1 MVLAFSRVD
10 GMHIV
15 ITKSILAAN
24 PIRLNRCITDKIRP
38 KGIPDIMP
46 QPIISAR
53 KVTQSIQIHQQSLSI
68 LKEINL
74 DIYAGEQI
82 AITGRSGS
90 GKSTLLGILAT
101 LDRPSLGELWV
112 CGQAVHNLPEEQR
125 AQVRLQNI
133 GFVFQSFHLLPQLSA
148 LENVMLPLRL
158 QPDFNFKHAEQ
169 KALAWL
175 ERVGLQRQAQQT
187 PKVLSGGEQQRV
199 AIARALISAPKIIFA
214 DEPTGNLDEQTATE
228 IEQLLFDLN
237 KELGTT
243 LVLVTH
249 DQNLAALCQRH
260 VRLHEGQIEEI
271 LAIKEQV

>member
-1 MVLAFSRVD
+1 
-10 GMHIV
+10 
-15 ITKSILAAN
+15 
-24 PIRLNRCITDKIRP
+24 
-38 KGIPDIMP
+38 MP

-53 KVTQSIQIHQQSLSI
+53 KVTQNIQIHQQNLTI
-68 LKEINL
+68 LKDIDL
-74 DIYAGEQI
+74 DIAQGEQI

-101 LDRPSLGELWV
+101 LDQASSGELMV
-112 CGQAVHNLPEEQR
+112 CGQAVHTLSEEQR
-125 AQVRLQNI
+125 AKVRLENI
-133 GFVFQSFHLLPQLSA
+133 GFVFQSFQLLPQLSA

-158 QPDFNFKHAEQ
+158 QPNFNFKQAEQ

-175 ERVGLQRQAQQT
+175 ERVGLIRQAQQT

-199 AIARALISAPKIIFA
+199 AIARALIAEPKIIFA
-214 DEPTGNLDEQTATE
+214 DEPTGNLDGQTAEE

-260 VRLHEGQIEEI
+260 VKLVDGQIQEI
-271 LAIKEQV
+271 VQSEAGR

>member
-125 AQVRLQNI
+125 AQVRLQSI

-158 QPDFNFKHAEQ
+158 QPDFNFKQAEQ

-237 KELGTT
+237 KEFGTT

-249 DQNLAALCQRH
+249 DQNLAALCPRH

-271 LAIKEQV
+271 VAIKEQV